1 MVCLDLQLRL
11 EEHTVFQR
19 EDLLCG
25 WLFLTAWCLITSL
38 PARLFFFLNHQQN
51 VKQKAQISPQYS
63 LLSDKKKE
71 NKLVGLLPT
80 LVTDIVVYKIDISII
95 M

>member
-1 MVCLDLQLRL
+1 MVCLDLQLSL

-38 PARLFFFLNHQQN
+38 PARPFFFLNHQQN

-63 LLSDKKKE
+63 LLSDKKKK